1 MTLVKRKSK
10 RSKHSHKKR
19 RRRLTSSSSS
29 SSLSDNQSHDYGRYK
44 SSRHSPQAVET
55 PIMLQPAEVGNVST
69 ISQPEYIIQRS
80 TKDSGSETEMET
92 WSCERAINE
101 VFRLLLAELCPKP
114 SKEHI
119 PAKPLSGI
127 EHLMESHATPL
138 LVLPQSK
145 LVEILPNFFK
155 AR

>member
-1 MTLVKRKSK
+1 
-10 RSKHSHKKR
+10 
-19 RRRLTSSSSS
+19 
-29 SSLSDNQSHDYGRYK
+29 
-44 SSRHSPQAVET
+44 
-55 PIMLQPAEVGNVST
+55 MLQPAKVGNVPT
-69 ISQPEYIIQRS
+69 ISQPEYVIQCS

-92 WSCERAINE
+92 LSFERTKNE
-101 VFRLLLAELCPKP
+101 VFRLLLPELCPKP

-119 PAKPLSGI
+119 LAKPVSGI